1 MLSNLI
7 TAKSLEANPDTQ
19 ANNKT
24 VNVIKLFQPAGLENN
39 DFIFLPAPQKLSN
52 YHSQTQQFKTEPD

>member
-7 TAKSLEANPDTQ
+7 TAKSLDANPETH

-24 VNVIKLFQPAGLENN
+24 VNVIKLFQPAGLESK
-39 DFIFLPAPQKLSN
+39 DFITTLTPKLIGLCRDDK
-52 YHSQTQQFKTEPD
+52 TQQTEIE